1 MLLRPPGYAVVAA
14 ALLLAC
20 GERAGDPV
28 VALTE
33 EAGAEPDTSSAGA
46 GVDGSHHEADGPT
59 GLCGR
64 CSSSDDCGDANDAC
78 VRHDGSSF
86 CARDC
91 EEGFGCPQGYACR
104 ELDNSRL
111 HQCVPERE
119 CQSQS
124 SVAPDLD
131 DARANVLA
139 HINTLRSAHDQ
150 APLEASPC
158 LDRLAQES
166 ALAYARTD
174 EPLGKYVKECDPVW
188 PNCSCGWT
196 AQAEVAVA
204 YYGLDWLSAIDA
216 ALGEEQLRGSISE
229 LDFQLVGVGFWISG
243 DEAWIALSFG

>member
-1 MLLRPPGYAVVAA
+1 VGTSQQ
-14 ALLLAC
+14 
-20 GERAGDPV
+20 D
-28 VALTE
+28 
-33 EAGAEPDTSSAGA
+33 AE
-46 GVDGSHHEADGPT
+46 GPT

-78 VRHDGSSF
+78 VRRDGASF

-104 ELDNSRL
+104 DLENSRL
-111 HQCVPERE
+111 RQCVPERD
-119 CQSQS
+119 CQSPA
-124 SVAPDLD
+124 SVAPELD
-131 DARANVLA
+131 DARAYVLA
-139 HINTLRSAHDQ
+139 SINTLRLAHDQ
-150 APLEASPC
+150 APLDASPC
-158 LDRLAQES
+158 LDRLAQAS
-166 ALAYARTD
+166 ALAYANTD

-188 PNCSCGWT
+188 PNCSCGWI

-216 ALGEEQLRGSISE
+216 ALGDERLSGSISE